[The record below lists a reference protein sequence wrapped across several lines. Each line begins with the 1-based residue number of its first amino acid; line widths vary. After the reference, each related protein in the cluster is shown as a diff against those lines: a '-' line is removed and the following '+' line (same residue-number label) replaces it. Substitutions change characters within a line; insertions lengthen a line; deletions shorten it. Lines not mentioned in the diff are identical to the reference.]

1 MNDYDKNNYDYVM
14 SLSEEDYD
22 EFLESASEDDLNYL
36 QELMDQK
43 KVELQMNIHEF
54 EDKLASLDVTMAMD
68 VLRKFM
74 LWVST

>member
-22 EFLESASEDDLNYL
+22 MFLETASEDDLNYL

-54 EDKLASLDVTMAMD
+54 EDKLAALDVSQAQQF
-68 VLRKFM
+68 LRKFM
-74 LWVST
+74 L

>member
-14 SLSEEDYD
+14 SLSEDEYD
-22 EFLESASEDDLNYL
+22 MFLESASEDDLNYL

-54 EDKLASLDVTMAMD
+54 EDKLASLDTSMAMEL
-68 VLRKFM
+68 LRKFM
-74 LWVST
+74 L

>member
-1 MNDYDKNNYDYVM
+1 MNDHDKDNYEYIM

-22 EFLESASEDDLNYL
+22 MFLETASEDDLNYL

-54 EDKLASLDVTMAMD
+54 EDKLASIDVSQAQQF
-68 VLRKFM
+68 LRKFM
-74 LWVST
+74 L

>member
-74 LWVST
+74 L

>member
-1 MNDYDKNNYDYVM
+1 MNDHDKDNYEYIM

-22 EFLESASEDDLNYL
+22 MFLETASEDDLNYL

-54 EDKLASLDVTMAMD
+54 EDKLSSLDTSLAMD
-68 VLRKFM
+68 VLKKYM
-74 LWVST
+74 KGTK

>member
-14 SLSEEDYD
+14 SLSEDEYD
-22 EFLESASEDDLNYL
+22 EFLESASEEDLSYL

-54 EDKLASLDVTMAMD
+54 EDKLAALDTSMAMEL
-68 VLRKFM
+68 LRKFM
-74 LWVST
+74 L

>member
-1 MNDYDKNNYDYVM
+1 MNDYDKNNYEYVM

-22 EFLESASEDDLNYL
+22 EFLETASEDDLSYL

-54 EDKLASLDVTMAMD
+54 EDKLASIDVSQAQQF
-68 VLRKFM
+68 LRKFM
-74 LWVST
+74 L

>member
-1 MNDYDKNNYDYVM
+1 MNDWDKDNYEYIM

-22 EFLESASEDDLNYL
+22 MFLETASEDDLNYL

-54 EDKLASLDVTMAMD
+54 EDKLASIDVSQAQQF
-68 VLRKFM
+68 LRKFM
-74 LWVST
+74 L